1 MEQVKRQSV
10 LVAPRG
16 RAAAGGRWGSF
27 LSGVRAVFGGLG
39 FVVTTP
45 SAWGWAS
52 IPVFVAT
59 VLFGG
64 AGALAI
70 WLGTDLAHRL
80 LWDPG
85 DGTGTVVA
93 IWALRV
99 LFWAIGLVIAFVIA
113 MSLAQ
118 PLSGFALE
126 RIARKQEVALG
137 GRTWPDQSF
146 VAGSI
151 RALQVSLTA
160 LVIGLPI
167 LGALAVLT
175 FVIPPIAVVTVPL
188 KFIVTGVLAAYDLL
202 DYPLSVRGRT
212 VSERVAFMKANF
224 AAVLGFGCAVAA
236 LLLIPGFGL
245 FLLPFGAAG
254 ATRMVVEADK
264 TH

>member
-1 MEQVKRQSV
+1 MKRQA
-10 LVAPRG
+10 L
-16 RAAAGGRWGSF
+16 SF
-27 LSGVRAVFGGLG
+27 FAGVRAVFGGIG
-39 FVVTTP
+39 FVMSTP

-52 IPVFVAT
+52 IPVLVAT
-59 VLFGG
+59 LLFCGTGG
-64 AGALAI
+64 LAI

-99 LFWAIGLVIAFVIA
+99 LFWAVGLVIAFVIA

-118 PLSGFALE
+118 PISGFALE
-126 RIARKQEVALG
+126 RLARKQEVKLG
-137 GRTWPDQSF
+137 GRTWPDQPF
-146 VAGSI
+146 VASTI
-151 RALQVSLTA
+151 RSLKVSLTA

-167 LGALAVLT
+167 LGLLAVLT

-188 KFIVTGVLAAYDLL
+188 KFIVTGILAAYDLL
-202 DYPLSVRGRT
+202 DYPLSVRGQS
-212 VSERVAFMKANF
+212 VSQRVAFMKANF

-245 FLLPFGAAG
+245 FLLPFGVAG
-254 ATRMVVEADK
+254 ATRMVVERDRQGQ
-264 TH
+264 

>member
-1 MEQVKRQSV
+1 M
-10 LVAPRG
+10 
-16 RAAAGGRWGSF
+16 
-27 LSGVRAVFGGLG
+27 
-39 FVVTTP
+39 
-45 SAWGWAS
+45 
-52 IPVFVAT
+52 
-59 VLFGG
+59 
-64 AGALAI
+64 
-70 WLGTDLAHRL
+70 